1 MNKQKRKKLEKE
13 IINSKYVVDKI
24 KEIIS
29 DMQKANALMQSE
41 LK

>member
-29 DMQKANALMQSE
+29 DM
-41 LK
+41 